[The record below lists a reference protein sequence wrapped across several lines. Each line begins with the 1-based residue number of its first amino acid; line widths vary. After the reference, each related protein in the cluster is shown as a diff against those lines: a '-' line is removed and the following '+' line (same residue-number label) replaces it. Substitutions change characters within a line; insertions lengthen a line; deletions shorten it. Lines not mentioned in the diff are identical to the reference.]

1 MDAVDPTSPGGPAEE
16 PVVVP
21 ALPPRAPP
29 RPTRSM
35 PEIIEDMENLIAK
48 NPAADKQYNLSGT
61 LQQLKEKQSKQS
73 LGIAATQTRRKVEL
87 RGGRTFRSK
96 KGGDIVATF
105 FNMRDQV
112 KLYHWQTKSFAEH
125 KSTDELIGKLDT
137 NIDTFVEVYMGRY
150 GRPVMKR
157 TLPVKN
163 LTVTGI
169 RSFISK
175 SGVWLS
181 TKLPRMIKKTDSD
194 LLNIRDEILADLN
207 QIKYLFTLS

>member
-1 MDAVDPTSPGGPAEE
+1 M
-16 PVVVP
+16 
-21 ALPPRAPP
+21 
-29 RPTRSM
+29 RS
-35 PEIIEDMENLIAK
+35 
-48 NPAADKQYNLSGT
+48 G
-61 LQQLKEKQSKQS
+61 
-73 LGIAATQTRRKVEL
+73 
-87 RGGRTFRSK
+87 RGG
-96 KGGDIVATF
+96 DLVATF

-125 KSTDELIGKLDT
+125 KSTDDLIGKLDT

-150 GRPVMKR
+150 GRPHMKR

-163 LTVTGI
+163 LTVSGI
-169 RSFISK
+169 RSFIGK
-175 SGVWLS
+175 ADVWLT

>member
-1 MDAVDPTSPGGPAEE
+1 MDFI
-16 PVVVP
+16 
-21 ALPPRAPP
+21 
-29 RPTRSM
+29 TR
-35 PEIIEDMENLIAK
+35 
-48 NPAADKQYNLSGT
+48 
-61 LQQLKEKQSKQS
+61 
-73 LGIAATQTRRKVEL
+73 TRRARRGTMRSG
-87 RGGRTFRSK
+87 RGG
-96 KGGDIVATF
+96 DLVATF

-125 KSTDELIGKLDT
+125 KSTDDLIGKLDT

-150 GRPVMKR
+150 GRPHMKR

-163 LTVTGI
+163 LTVSGI
-169 RSFISK
+169 RSFIGK
-175 SGVWLS
+175 ADVWLT

>member
-1 MDAVDPTSPGGPAEE
+1 MDAVDPTSPGGPAEGA
-16 PVVVP
+16 
-21 ALPPRAPP
+21 ALPPR
-29 RPTRSM
+29 
-35 PEIIEDMENLIAK
+35 
-48 NPAADKQYNLSGT
+48 
-61 LQQLKEKQSKQS
+61 
-73 LGIAATQTRRKVEL
+73 ATQTRRKVDL

-150 GRPVMKR
+150 GRPYMKE

-169 RSFISK
+169 RGFINK
-175 SGVWLS
+175 TGGWLS
-181 TKLPRMIKKTDSD
+181 EKLPQMLKKTDTD
-194 LLNIRDEILADLN
+194 LLNIRDEMLADIN
-207 QIKYLFTLS
+207 QVKYLLTLA